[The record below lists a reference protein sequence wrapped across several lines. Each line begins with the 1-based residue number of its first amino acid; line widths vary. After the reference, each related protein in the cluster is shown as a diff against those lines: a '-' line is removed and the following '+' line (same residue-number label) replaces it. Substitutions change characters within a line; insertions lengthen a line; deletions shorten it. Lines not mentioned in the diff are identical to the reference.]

1 MIEEPKPTDATSGAT
16 TDEEAEIAEL
26 SQTEEY
32 LARQKARKAGVDDG
46 DGAHGGGLGA
56 SGSAVDFGK
65 PANYT
70 GIDGKGL

>member
-1 MIEEPKPTDATSGAT
+1 MTDQDKPQAVT

-26 SQTEEY
+26 SATEEK
-32 LARQKARKAGVDDG
+32 AMREKARKSGVDDG

-70 GIDGKGL
+70 GIDDKGL

>member
-1 MIEEPKPTDATSGAT
+1 MTDDSRPATA
-16 TDEEAEIAEL
+16 EEAEISEL
-26 SQTEEY
+26 SEAEEH
-32 LARQKARKAGVDDG
+32 LAREKARKSAVDDG

-70 GIDGKGL
+70 GIDDKGL

>member
-1 MIEEPKPTDATSGAT
+1 MMDESKSTAAT
-16 TDEEAEIAEL
+16 TEEVEIAEL
-26 SQTEEY
+26 SEAEEKV
-32 LARQKARKAGVDDG
+32 AREKARKSGVDDG

-70 GIDGKGL
+70 GIDDKGL